1 MKSKI
6 KDLNETFNKYFF
18 KKISFILD
26 GKIIKEGRLKLF
38 SMKGF
43 NFKFFLIDDNN
54 IIKAIEMPYPFN
66 LIETKNGYIFDY
78 RLDSFKLLNK
88 SELLDNLLKE
98 NTVKSRYFDKSL
110 ILKIKC

>member
-1 MKSKI
+1 
-6 KDLNETFNKYFF
+6 
-18 KKISFILD
+18 
-26 GKIIKEGRLKLF
+26 
-38 SMKGF
+38 
-43 NFKFFLIDDNN
+43 
-54 IIKAIEMPYPFN
+54 MPYPFN